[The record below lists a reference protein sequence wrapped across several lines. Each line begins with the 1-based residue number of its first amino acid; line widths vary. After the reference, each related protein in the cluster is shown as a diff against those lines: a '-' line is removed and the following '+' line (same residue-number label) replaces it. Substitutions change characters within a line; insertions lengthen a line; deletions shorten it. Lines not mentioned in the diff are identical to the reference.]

1 MAAIKEENKAEN
13 NKKTAGAAGD
23 LIKQESSTSYGYLN
37 VEDEERKKRSGSVA
51 CVTMNTKE
59 IEELKNLF

>member
-13 NKKTAGAAGD
+13 NKKTAGD

>member
-13 NKKTAGAAGD
+13 NKKAAAND